1 MKAFDRR
8 EQIIQSLHRE
18 KKVLVSQL
26 AIKFNVTEETI
37 RRDLEKLEKEGIV
50 TRNYGGAVLNVK
62 IYEDLPYKTRN
73 THNIEE
79 KIKMGKILLPLIQN
93 GDTIMADPSST
104 VFEALKIIHNERDNL
119 TIITNSSSIFPEF
132 NDSDHTIISTG
143 GILSKTAKS
152 LNGNI
157 TRQTIQ
163 NYNVD
168 VALISCKGIS
178 MKNGITDVN
187 EYASEIKSIMKKQ
200 ATKTILL
207 VDSSKFDKVGFV
219 HMFQFGEIDYLLTDK
234 KPSEDW
240 ITFLENKHVNLIYNE
255 E

>member
-8 EQIIQSLHRE
+8 EKIIQNLYRE

-26 AIKFNVTEETI
+26 ATEFNVTEETI

-62 IYEDLPYKTRN
+62 TYEDLPYKTRN

-79 KIKMGKILLPLIQN
+79 KIIMGKILLPLIQD

-104 VFEALKIIHNERDNL
+104 VFEALKIIQSERNNL
-119 TIITNSSSIFPEF
+119 TIITNSSIILPEF
-132 NDSDHTIISTG
+132 TDSEHTIISTG

-152 LNGNI
+152 LNGHI

-168 VALISCKGIS
+168 VALLSCKGIS
-178 MKNGITDVN
+178 FKNGITDAN
-187 EYASEIKSIMKKQ
+187 ESASDIKSTMKKQ

-219 HMFQFGEIDYLLTDK
+219 RMFKFNEIDYLLTDK

-240 ITFLENKHVNLIYNE
+240 ITFLENHHVNVIYSE
-255 E
+255 